1 MKTKFSLFAV
11 FVCTLS
17 VFGAGAN
24 LFSQTRDT
32 SKVVQK
38 ESRLDSVTVSAYK
51 RPGPVENKKF
61 ALGTNVISV
70 SREAIAKMQS
80 STLAEFIKSENAAY
94 IKEYGK
100 GMGAFISVRGTSS
113 SHTTIDWN
121 GQSMSVPTM
130 GQADLSHVPVY
141 FFDAMD
147 IHIGGSSALY
157 GDGSI
162 GGSIRLKTRP
172 KWEKGSSGDILLSG
186 GSFGSF
192 FTGATYR
199 YSAGKLETRSSLFYN
214 RATNDYTFKNNT
226 KPGLP
231 VERLNNA
238 ALSNMGFLQELYART
253 KRAGT
258 FSLSLMY
265 LDFSREIQP
274 SVSLND
280 RPESYAS
287 IYDKNFKASAS
298 LNGSGNT
305 ISWNIAASYAYD
317 HETYKEDIIAA
328 HRILSSADAEFR
340 KGQLTVKGGISGEYI
355 LPRVHS
361 YADSVS
367 EKRAGAFLLARF
379 EGEKLFSASAGLRYL
394 YSSGNNIPLMPS
406 LNARLRI
413 PLSSTHSLSVRASF
427 SGNAKVPSLNDR
439 YWGGNYVYL
448 KSESS
453 FTAEGGADYSW
464 YRDGWGAS
472 LFATAYRSKVYD
484 WIRWL
489 PAGQVWRPR
498 NIPEVLSRGAE
509 AGAKITVRA
518 GTTDLSLTANYA
530 YTNIIT
536 VEPLWS
542 EDPAR
547 GEQLAYQP
555 RHSWRAMVKGERG
568 KFSVFAAMSYTGRR
582 TTLDI
587 YDVLPSYLLTDAGAT
602 FRQPFGDNELVLS
615 ATVKNIFN
623 VSYQNVK
630 FYAMPGTNG
639 QLTVQFR
646 F

>member
-17 VFGAGAN
+17 FTGAGAN
-24 LFSQTRDT
+24 LFAQTRDT
-32 SKVVQK
+32 SRIIQK
-38 ESRLDSVTVSAYK
+38 ESRLDSVTVNAYK

-70 SREAIAKMQS
+70 SAEAISRMQTNS
-80 STLAEFIKSENAAY
+80 LAEFVKSENAVY

-141 FFDAMD
+141 FFDVMD

-162 GGSIRLKTRP
+162 GGSIRLKTKP
-172 KWEKGSSGDILLSG
+172 KWVKGSSGDILLSG
-186 GSFGSF
+186 GSFGTL
-192 FTGATYR
+192 FTGATFR
-199 YSAGKLETRSSLFYN
+199 YSGNKLETRSSLFYN

-231 VERLNNA
+231 VERLNNSA
-238 ALSNMGFLQELYART
+238 FSNMGFLQELYA
-253 KRAGT
+253 KAGGAGT
-258 FSLSLMY
+258 LSLSLLY
-265 LDFSREIQP
+265 LDFAREIQP

-298 LNGSGNT
+298 LNGTKHSL
-305 ISWNIAASYAYD
+305 SWNFAASYAYD

-328 HRILSSADAEFR
+328 HRLLSSADAEFKSGR
-340 KGQLTVKGGISGEYI
+340 FTVKGGISGEYI
-355 LPRVHS
+355 MPRVHS
-361 YADSVS
+361 YADSVN

-379 EGEKLFSASAGLRYL
+379 EGERLFSASAGLRYL
-394 YSSGNNIPLMPS
+394 YSSGNSIPLMPS
-406 LNARLRI
+406 VNARLRI
-413 PLSSTHSLSVRASF
+413 PVSSPHAFYVRASF

-453 FTAEGGADYSW
+453 FTAEAGADYSW
-464 YRDGWGAS
+464 YSDGMSAE
-472 LFATAYRSKVYD
+472 LFVTAYRSTVFD

-509 AGAKITVRA
+509 AGAKFSLRA
-518 GTTDLSLTANYA
+518 GLTELSLTANYA
-530 YTNIIT
+530 YTNIVT

-555 RHSWRAMVKGERG
+555 RHSWRSMVKGERG
-568 KFSVFAAMSYTGRR
+568 RVSLFAGVSYTGKR

-587 YDVLPSYLLTDAGAT
+587 YDILPSYTLTDAGVT
-602 FRQPFGDNELVLS
+602 YRQPLGEKELIVS
-615 ATVKNIFN
+615 GVVKNIFD

-630 FYAMPGTNG
+630 FYAMPGINW
-639 QLTVQFR
+639 QLSLQFK

>member
-130 GQADLSHVPVY
+130 GQAGLSHVPVY

-186 GSFGSF
+186 GSFGTL

-274 SVSLND
+274 SV
-280 RPESYAS
+280 
-287 IYDKNFKASAS
+287 
-298 LNGSGNT
+298 
-305 ISWNIAASYAYD
+305 
-317 HETYKEDIIAA
+317 
-328 HRILSSADAEFR
+328 
-340 KGQLTVKGGISGEYI
+340 
-355 LPRVHS
+355 
-361 YADSVS
+361 
-367 EKRAGAFLLARF
+367 
-379 EGEKLFSASAGLRYL
+379 
-394 YSSGNNIPLMPS
+394 
-406 LNARLRI
+406 
-413 PLSSTHSLSVRASF
+413 
-427 SGNAKVPSLNDR
+427 
-439 YWGGNYVYL
+439 
-448 KSESS
+448 
-453 FTAEGGADYSW
+453 
-464 YRDGWGAS
+464 
-472 LFATAYRSKVYD
+472 
-484 WIRWL
+484 
-489 PAGQVWRPR
+489 
-498 NIPEVLSRGAE
+498 
-509 AGAKITVRA
+509 
-518 GTTDLSLTANYA
+518 
-530 YTNIIT
+530 
-536 VEPLWS
+536 
-542 EDPAR
+542 
-547 GEQLAYQP
+547 
-555 RHSWRAMVKGERG
+555 
-568 KFSVFAAMSYTGRR
+568 
-582 TTLDI
+582 
-587 YDVLPSYLLTDAGAT
+587 
-602 FRQPFGDNELVLS
+602 
-615 ATVKNIFN
+615 
-623 VSYQNVK
+623 
-630 FYAMPGTNG
+630 
-639 QLTVQFR
+639 
-646 F
+646 